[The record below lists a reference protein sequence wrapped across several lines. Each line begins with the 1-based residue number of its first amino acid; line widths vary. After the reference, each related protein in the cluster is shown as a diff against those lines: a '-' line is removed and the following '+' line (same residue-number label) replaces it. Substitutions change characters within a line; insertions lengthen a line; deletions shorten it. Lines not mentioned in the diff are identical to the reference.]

1 MDFAVAFIFTVEFLS
16 GSTAVVVA
24 MITPVVKAVIAVW
37 LTVILATRRGI
48 IPVVAIVLAVSFLGG
63 TIVTIIGGVT
73 IGCTALVWL
82 TFTSTVVASIFMGI
96 MTTWF
101 AAVIATLVLSVVVQT
116 VDSTVVVILFLP
128 ETKKLKMSSMEVV
141 SSL

>member
-1 MDFAVAFIFTVEFLS
+1 M
-16 GSTAVVVA
+16 
-24 MITPVVKAVIAVW
+24 
-37 LTVILATRRGI
+37 
-48 IPVVAIVLAVSFLGG
+48 
-63 TIVTIIGGVT
+63 T